1 MHTTHTHTHTFGD
14 PTTHAMSYA
23 YHQCAV
29 FGVIRNT
36 RGGRSQLDR
45 ARESDDNDDV
55 QQSGIPWYGYPG
67 IWVRVCIVT
76 RVWATD
82 NDTVTVPKLIFIYDT
97 VTNTDHVRSS
107 PRVSRGDEHDPFD

>member
-1 MHTTHTHTHTFGD
+1 MG
-14 PTTHAMSYA
+14 ARL
-23 YHQCAV
+23 V
-29 FGVIRNT
+29 
-36 RGGRSQLDR
+36 RGGGFSRIPPESR
-45 ARESDDNDDV
+45 RENV
-55 QQSGIPWYGYPG
+55 ALQNQKIHKIEKVWTVT
-67 IWVRVCIVT
+67 VRVCIVT

>member
-1 MHTTHTHTHTFGD
+1 
-14 PTTHAMSYA
+14 MSYA

-67 IWVRVCIVT
+67 IWVRGCIVT